1 MKKTLALGCAVFAA
15 VVIIVLLSMGG
26 VVLSAYNALNSGNQ
40 AVDAK
45 WGDVQG
51 AYQRRFDLIPNLVET
66 VKGVA
71 GFEKETL
78 TGIAQARASVGQIK
92 MDHAPGTEADVQKF
106 AAAQQGLGTALS
118 RLLMVT
124 ENYPQLRATDSF
136 RDLQA
141 QIEGTE
147 NRINVARRD
156 YNGAVQA
163 YNTRL
168 GTISGKLVNIVAGFQ
183 PKTYFKVQAVE
194 AEVAP
199 KVSFTAPAK

>member
-1 MKKTLALGCAVFAA
+1 MKKITVFGLTLLA
-15 VVIIVLLSMGG
+15 IVLLTG
-26 VVLSAYNALNSGNQ
+26 VTLLSAYNGLNSGNQ
-40 AVDAK
+40 TVDAK
-45 WGDVQG
+45 WGDVEG
-51 AYQRRFDLIPNLVET
+51 AYQRRYDLIPNLVET

-92 MDHAPGTEADVQKF
+92 MASAPGSEADVQKF

-156 YNGAVQA
+156 YNAAVQG

-168 GTISGKLVNIVAGFQ
+168 GTISGKLVNTIAGFQ
-183 PKTYFKVQAVE
+183 PKAYFKVQSE
-194 AEVAP
+194 AATTAP
-199 KVSFTAPAK
+199 KVSFTEPAK